1 MFLRGFF
8 IVMMFLPLA
17 GAYASDT
24 TEDRDKVIDEFMEA
38 SGLNHQ
44 IEQLPAMI
52 NAGMQQGRNGM
63 DEDTFAQV
71 SAAMGETHTAQAFTE
86 EIKSSLNKSYDK
98 VRFTAL
104 LALVNSPFAQ
114 KMTQLE
120 KEASTPEVMQHLQ
133 AYAATLDKDPPA
145 PSRIA
150 LIERLDKAAGATST
164 AMNIQLQTAQTMISV
179 LDPLLPAEQRMKPE
193 QKEEML
199 WQMQL
204 QGRPMMQ
211 QFIGLNMLYAYR
223 SLPDK
228 ELEQYVTLHE
238 TDLGKWSADLM
249 NRIMVAAFA
258 TLAEKA
264 AVRVKEL
271 KLQNSGS

>member
-1 MFLRGFF
+1 MLLRGFF
-8 IVMMFLPLA
+8 ILIMLLPLP

-24 TEDRDKVIDEFMEA
+24 SENRDKIINELMEA

-52 NAGMQQGRNGM
+52 NAGLRQGRNGM

-71 SAAMGETHTAQAFTE
+71 STAMGETHTAKAFTE
-86 EIKSSLNKSYDK
+86 EIKSSLNKNYDE
-98 VRFTAL
+98 VRFAAW

-120 KEASTPEVMQHLQ
+120 KEAITPEMMRNLQ
-133 AYAATLDKDPPA
+133 AYAATLDKDPPTPA
-145 PSRIA
+145 RLA
-150 LIERLDKAAGATST
+150 LVERMDKATAATS
-164 AMNIQLQTAQTMISV
+164 AALNIQLQTAQMIMSV
-179 LDPLLPAEQRMKPE
+179 LDPLLPPERRMTPG
-193 QKEEML
+193 QKDDML

-204 QGRPMMQ
+204 QVRPMIQ
-211 QFIGLNMLYAYR
+211 QFIALNMLYAYR

-228 ELEQYVTLHE
+228 DLERYIALYE
-238 TDLGKWSADLM
+238 TDTGKWSVDLI

-258 TLAEKA
+258 NLAEKA
-264 AVRVKEL
+264 ALRAKEL

>member
-8 IVMMFLPLA
+8 ILMMFLPFS
-17 GAYASDT
+17 GVYAVDT
-24 TEDRDKVIDEFMEA
+24 QENRDKIIDELMEA

-63 DEDTFAQV
+63 DEDTFAQMSV
-71 SAAMGETHTAQAFTE
+71 AMSETHTAQAFTE
-86 EIKSSLNKSYDK
+86 AIKGSLNKNYDK
-98 VRFTAL
+98 ARFTAL

-120 KEASTPEVMQHLQ
+120 KEASTPEMMQNLQ
-133 AYAATLDKDPPA
+133 AYSATLDKDPPA

-150 LIERLDKAAGATST
+150 LIERMDKATGATS
-164 AMNIQLQTAQTMISV
+164 AAWNIQLQTAQMITSV
-179 LDPLLPAEQRMKPE
+179 LDPLLPPERRMTPG
-193 QKEEML
+193 QKDDML

-204 QGRPMMQ
+204 QVRPMIQ
-211 QFIGLNMLYAYR
+211 QFIALNMLYAYR

-228 ELEQYVTLHE
+228 DLEQYIALYE
-238 TDLGKWSADLM
+238 TELGKWSVDLM
-249 NRIMVAAFA
+249 NRITVAAFA
-258 TLAEKA
+258 NLAEKTA
-264 AVRVKEL
+264 LRVKEL
-271 KLQNSGS
+271 KL